1 MTYSILS
8 GSIRKIGFGVKENI
22 EDYRYKSSMFYQNV
36 QLLISGRKRGG
47 CGMRITPNIDSGIFL
62 RGNGYG
68 VKHEK
73 RQINV
78 P

>member
-1 MTYSILS
+1 M
-8 GSIRKIGFGVKENI
+8 G
-22 EDYRYKSSMFYQNV
+22 
-36 QLLISGRKRGG
+36 
-47 CGMRITPNIDSGIFL
+47 ITPNIDSGIFL
-62 RGNGYG
+62 GGNGYG

>member
-1 MTYSILS
+1 M
-8 GSIRKIGFGVKENI
+8 ENPKN
-22 EDYRYKSSMFYQNV
+22 D
-36 QLLISGRKRGG
+36 ISGRKRGG